1 MNVEA
6 LEKLET
12 EGVKIY
18 PRPSALRIIRD
29 KILQKQFYKEND
41 IPSAAFRITEKREDL
56 KKFSDFLP
64 AVHKLASGGYDGR
77 GVQIL
82 LSEKD
87 LHLGFDQ
94 PSVLE
99 KKVDIHKEISQ
110 IVAINASRTNCSLSS
125 G

>member
-1 MNVEA
+1 MIFQV
-6 LEKLET
+6 LH
-12 EGVKIY
+12 
-18 PRPSALRIIRD
+18 
-29 KILQKQFYKEND
+29 
-41 IPSAAFRITEKREDL
+41 FRITEKREDL

-82 LSEKD
+82 ESEKD

-99 KKVDIHKEISQ
+99 KKVNIHKEISQ
-110 IVAINASRTNCSLSS
+110 IIAINACRANSLLST
-125 G
+125 GGNDI